1 MLWYECGI
9 FFHVLELGPKLVV
22 VLFRKV
28 MYHLGGRVLL
38 EDVGHCD
45 LALFL
50 VTLLLGCGYNVTIS
64 QPIHMV
70 LSHDEMVPL
79 CFKPE

>member
-9 FFHVLELGPKLVV
+9 SLHVLELGSKLVV

-38 EDVGHCD
+38 QDVGHCD

-50 VTLLLGCGYNVTIS
+50 VTLLLGCGCNVTVS